1 VIRLPTLGPGGGAR
15 TLVGMSLFS
24 RNNEA
29 LTAEAALPGRQNAV
43 PVAARH
49 LVLGTPMVGPW
60 PEGSEIAVFGMG
72 CFWGIERLFW
82 RLPGVHSTAA
92 GYAGG
97 YTVNPTYQE
106 TCSGRTGHAEVVQV
120 VFDPSKISYDL
131 LLKAFWENHD
141 PTQGMR
147 QHNDVGSQYRSA
159 IYTTNQGQ
167 FEKAVASRDL
177 YQGALLTAGHGEVTT
192 ELQPIDADKDF
203 YYAEDYHQQYLQ
215 KNPGGYCSMQGTGIA
230 CSINGT
236 QGLGVT
242 AGH

>member
-1 VIRLPTLGPGGGAR
+1 
-15 TLVGMSLFS
+15 MSLFS
-24 RNNEA
+24 RSSQVP
-29 LTAEAALPGRQNAV
+29 TADSALPGREAAV
-43 PVAARH
+43 PVAAEH

-60 PEGSEIAVFGMG
+60 PAGTEVAAFGMG

-82 RLPGVHSTAA
+82 RLPGVYSTAA

-97 YTVNPTYQE
+97 YTVNPSYQE

-120 VFDPSKISYDL
+120 VYDPAIVSYDL

-147 QHNDVGSQYRSA
+147 QYNDVGSQYRSG
-159 IYTTNQGQ
+159 IYPTTQAQ
-167 FEKAVASRDL
+167 YQQAVASRDL
-177 YQGALLTAGHGEVTT
+177 YQGALLTAGHGEITT
-192 ELQPIDADKDF
+192 EIKPIDPDKDF

-215 KNPGGYCSMQGTGIA
+215 KNPGGYCNMHGTGIT

-242 AGH
+242 ADH

>member
-1 VIRLPTLGPGGGAR
+1 
-15 TLVGMSLFS
+15 MSLFS
-24 RNNEA
+24 RKTDLPVA
-29 LTAEAALPGRQNAV
+29 ASAALPGRESAV
-43 PVAARH
+43 RVPEKH

-60 PEGSEIAVFGMG
+60 PQGMETAIFGMG

-82 RLPGVHSTAA
+82 RMPGVYSTAA

-97 YTVNPTYQE
+97 FTANPTYQE

-120 VFDPSKISYDL
+120 VYDPSKISYDV

-159 IYTTNQGQ
+159 IYPTTQAQ
-167 FEKAVASRDL
+167 FERAVASRDL
-177 YQGALLTAGHGEVTT
+177 YQGALLTAGHGDITT
-192 ELQPIDADKDF
+192 EIRPLEVADF

-215 KNPGGYCSMQGTGIA
+215 KNPGGYCNMHGTGIA